1 MMYGWIIG
9 GILVIILILAL
20 SKGSLFQRNTGTTAA
35 NNTTGSPIETLKNRY
50 AKGEIDEAEFEKK
63 KAELKKDN

>member
-9 GILVIILILAL
+9 IILVIVLIAAL
-20 SKGSLFQRNTGTTAA
+20 SKGRIFQRNTDIADNNA
-35 NNTTGSPIETLKNRY
+35 NTSAMEILKNRY

-63 KAELKKDN
+63 KAELE

>member
-9 GILVIILILAL
+9 AIIVIVLILAL
-20 SKGSLFQRNTGTTAA
+20 SRGHLFQRNTPAA
-35 NNTTGSPIETLKNRY
+35 TGSNNSASPLEILKNRY

-63 KAELKKDN
+63 KAELEK